1 MELVLFIGIQ
11 ASGKS
16 SFFKQHFSDSHV
28 RINLDML
35 KTKRR
40 EEILIDACLKAKQK
54 LVVDKTNLTISERR
68 KHISNAKSYG
78 FRVIGYY
85 FRTNLKAALER
96 NRLRDGVARVPD
108 AAILGS
114 NKRLELPSYD
124 EGFDE
129 LFYVNAENGAFG
141 VEAWRD
147 EV

>member
-16 SFFKQHFSDSHV
+16 SFFKQRFSDSHV

-54 LVVDKTNLTISERR
+54 LVVDKTNLTINERR
-68 KHISNAKSYG
+68 EHISNAKGYG
-78 FRVIGYY
+78 FKVIGYY
-85 FRTNLKAALER
+85 FQTNLTLALER
-96 NRLRDGVARVPD
+96 NRLRDGVAKVPD
-108 AAILGS
+108 VAILGS
-114 NKRLELPSYD
+114 NRSLELPSYD

-129 LFYVNAENGAFG
+129 LFYVNTENGAFG
-141 VEAWRD
+141 VEGWKD